1 MKTATHTDYKKAAQK
16 ALLKDFGFKAQLKD
30 IVLLEGGANSSFVDF
45 VAFAIN
51 GKGYSWSWDTECIRN
66 KDYDLS
72 E

>member
-1 MKTATHTDYKKAAQK
+1 MKATHTDYKKAAQK
-16 ALLKDFGFKAQLKD
+16 ALLNDFGFKPNLKD
-30 IVLLEGGANSSFVDF
+30 IILLEASFNGSFVDF
-45 VAFAIN
+45 VAFALN